1 MTPELAHARPAVRVG
16 PVSLV
21 RRPAMVVTVVAM
33 LTVLA
38 ALTCLDISRGDF
50 AIPIGQVLD
59 VLTGGG
65 TRPQRVIVLDVRL
78 PRALT
83 AILVGLALG
92 LAGALTQSVLRNPL
106 ASPDILGITAGAS
119 VGAVALILAGSTA
132 VAGNALALPAA
143 ALAGGLLT
151 ALAMYLLAWRGGVDG
166 FRLVLIGIGVNAL
179 MVAVLSWL
187 LVSARI
193 ADVARAQ
200 IWLNGSLNETGWSRL
215 GPIAAAFGVVAA
227 IALTSVL
234 SLRVLRLGDDTARA
248 LGVRLQAQQAVLLLA
263 GVTAAALATAAAG
276 PIGFVA
282 LAAPQIARMLLRTD
296 GEPLIGSALLGAVL
310 VVGADVLAR
319 TLLPVALPV
328 GVVTS
333 ALGGPFL
340 LYLLVRTNRK
350 ADAV

>member
-1 MTPELAHARPAVRVG
+1 
-16 PVSLV
+16 
-21 RRPAMVVTVVAM
+21 MVVTVVAM

>member
-1 MTPELAHARPAVRVG
+1 MAV
-16 PVSLV
+16 
-21 RRPAMVVTVVAM
+21 AVVA
-33 LTVLA
+33 TFIVLL

-65 TRPQRVIVLDVRL
+65 TRSQRVIVLDVRI

-83 AILVGLALG
+83 AILVGFALG

-132 VAGNALALPAA
+132 VAANALALPAA
-143 ALAGGLLT
+143 ALVGALLT

-179 MVAVLSWL
+179 MIAVLSWM

-193 ADVARAQ
+193 SDVARAQ

-215 GPIAAAFGVVAA
+215 GPIAVAFAVVAA
-227 IALTSVL
+227 VASTSVL
-234 SLRVLRLGDDTARA
+234 SLRVLRFGDDTARA
-248 LGVRLQAQQAVLLLA
+248 LGVRLQTQQASCCSPASWPRRLRPPPLGRSGSWRWPPRRSRGCCCA
-263 GVTAAALATAAAG
+263 PTA
-276 PIGFVA
+276 
-282 LAAPQIARMLLRTD
+282 
-296 GEPLIGSALLGAVL
+296 
-310 VVGADVLAR
+310 
-319 TLLPVALPV
+319 
-328 GVVTS
+328 
-333 ALGGPFL
+333 
-340 LYLLVRTNRK
+340 NR
-350 ADAV
+350 